1 MIDLVVVG
9 GGPVGLVTAIGGA
22 LGGRSVVLL
31 DARGDEGDKA
41 CGEGL
46 MPSALATL
54 AGLGV
59 DPAGAPIRG
68 ITYLRGG
75 RRATSTFP
83 DACGR
88 GVRRTTLVQALRQR
102 ADEVGVLRRQVRV
115 RDVQQ
120 HDDRVVVA
128 GVSARYAAVAD
139 GLHSPLRRSLGLQQA
154 RRPATPP
161 RYGLRRHFAVP
172 PWTDHVEVHWGRD
185 CEAYV
190 TPVGPVEVGVAVLCG
205 GGEPYERW
213 LTRFP
218 ALLQRLE
225 GAVPT
230 SPVRGAG
237 PLRQRATARRCGRAL
252 LVGDAAGYVDA
263 LTGEG
268 MAVGFAGAEALLRCV
283 AADRPQDYDRAWR
296 QATRRPRLLTE
307 ALLQATRVPAVRA
320 ALVPAARAAPPLF
333 DAAVRVLA

>member
-1 MIDLVVVG
+1 
-9 GGPVGLVTAIGGA
+9 
-22 LGGRSVVLL
+22 
-31 DARGDEGDKA
+31 
-41 CGEGL
+41 
-46 MPSALATL
+46 
-54 AGLGV
+54 
-59 DPAGAPIRG
+59 
-68 ITYLRGG
+68 
-75 RRATSTFP
+75 
-83 DACGR
+83 
-88 GVRRTTLVQALRQR
+88 
-102 ADEVGVLRRQVRV
+102 
-115 RDVQQ
+115 
-120 HDDRVVVA
+120 
-128 GVSARYAAVAD
+128 
-139 GLHSPLRRSLGLQQA
+139 
-154 RRPATPP
+154 
-161 RYGLRRHFAVP
+161 
-172 PWTDHVEVHWGRD
+172 
-185 CEAYV
+185 V

-237 PLRQRATARRCGRAL
+237 PLRQQATARRCGRTL

-268 MAVGFAGAEALLRCV
+268 MAVGFAGAAALLRCV

-296 QATRRPRLLTE
+296 QVTRRPRLLTE